1 VVSIEAYLDLIPVRD
16 TDHRVWDIVMG
27 TYLSPSEASVKDV
40 IRKDS
45 NGVALL
51 TMRKNC
57 EDEVRERI
65 GNLTLAEE
73 AYNELKKAY
82 EGKTATEF
90 HALLDSL
97 TLVYDDR
104 KSTIEEHITAYERI
118 WNMFVGVMSRAD
130 LNSGDGF
137 GRGLKEFS
145 KSDKAKAESLL
156 KSLPSFYANTVENI
170 RAKDHEYDDVA
181 RKLKEYI
188 LQRQKWRKKEGTQ
201 ENPIVLKTEAQKD
214 RNDNGKRCNY
224 CIDTKGWK
232 GIGHTESEYFTKK
245 REEKRAV
252 KKGKTREN
260 DTSNGTLILKM
271 QSHSIQEQGS

>member
-1 VVSIEAYLDLIPVRD
+1 MPDTSRKIPTLDIKLSGAATHPEWVVSIEAYLDLIPVRD
-16 TDHRVWDIVMG
+16 TDYLVWDIVMG
-27 TYLSPSEASVKDV
+27 TYLRPSEASDKTNTTEATQANKAIREWKDA
-40 IRKDS
+40 

-57 EDEVRERI
+57 EDEARACI
-65 GNLTLAEE
+65 GNLTLAKE

-90 HALLDSL
+90 YALLDSL

-104 KSTIEEHITAYERI
+104 KSTIEKHITAYERI
-118 WNMFVGVMSRAD
+118 WNMFVGVMSRAN

-156 KSLPSFYANTVENI
+156 KSHPSFYANTVENI
-170 RAKDHEYDDVA
+170 RAKDHEYGDVA

-188 LQRQKWRKKEGTQ
+188 PQ
-201 ENPIVLKTEAQKD
+201 
-214 RNDNGKRCNY
+214 
-224 CIDTKGWK
+224 
-232 GIGHTESEYFTKK
+232 
-245 REEKRAV
+245 
-252 KKGKTREN
+252 
-260 DTSNGTLILKM
+260 
-271 QSHSIQEQGS
+271 